1 MANIDN
7 VVMMLANEELKVAL
21 ATTHVPL
28 REVPNRITQDHIEKT
43 LLIINKDLKEK
54 WNIKN
59 PFIKI
64 LGLNPH
70 AGDGGF
76 IGSEDK
82 TILHP

>member
-21 ATTHVPL
+21 ATTHLPL

-64 LGLNPH
+64 SK
-70 AGDGGF
+70 
-76 IGSEDK
+76 I
-82 TILHP
+82 